1 MPDSPRSPTADLAAV
16 AVAFGDL
23 LHRAGLP
30 TTPERAGRFAQAV
43 ALAGPA
49 TVSDLYW
56 VARVTFVTGEDQ
68 LDTFDRVFDQVFRGT
83 VDPADARG
91 DPSAPPPANVRRRD
105 AAAPAG
111 TRRDQ
116 KRPGGA
122 DADPRPAV
130 AHPGESRESPAD
142 SPSRDALL
150 AVASSEERLAT
161 TDFAALDDR
170 ELSELAVMM
179 RRLKLAP
186 PMRPGRRPRRHP
198 SGDDLDLRA
207 TLARARRS
215 GGDPV
220 EQVRRRRQ
228 PRARRIVVLCDI
240 SGSMESYARAY
251 VQFLHAVARAGGTRS
266 EVFTFATRLTRLTR
280 ALRVAQPQVALA
292 RASAAAPDWSGGTR
306 IGEALKR
313 FLDDYG
319 RRGLARGAVVVIV
332 SDGWE
337 RDDPALLGEQME
349 RLSRLAHRV
358 VWVNPLKAA
367 PGYAPLAR
375 GMAAALPYVDDF
387 VEGHSLSALET
398 LVEVIAK

>member
-1 MPDSPRSPTADLAAV
+1 
-16 AVAFGDL
+16 
-23 LHRAGLP
+23 
-30 TTPERAGRFAQAV
+30 V
-43 ALAGPA
+43 ALARAGDP
-49 TVSDLYW
+49 S
-56 VARVTFVTGEDQ
+56 G
-68 LDTFDRVFDQVFRGT
+68 
-83 VDPADARG
+83 DPAD
-91 DPSAPPPANVRRRD
+91 DTSARD
-105 AAAPAG
+105 A
-111 TRRDQ
+111 
-116 KRPGGA
+116 
-122 DADPRPAV
+122 V
-130 AHPGESRESPAD
+130 
-142 SPSRDALL
+142 L

-170 ELSELAVMM
+170 ELTELAVLM
-179 RRLKLAP
+179 RRLKLTT
-186 PMRPGRRPRRHP
+186 PMRPGRRARRHP

-251 VQFLHAVARAGGTRS
+251 VQFLHAVARAGGTRA

-280 ALRVAQPQVALA
+280 ALRVAQPHVAIA

-306 IGEALKR
+306 IGEAIKR

-337 RDDPALLGEQME
+337 RDDPTLLAEQME
-349 RLSRLAHRV
+349 RLHRLAHRV
-358 VWVNPLKAA
+358 VWVNPRRAD
-367 PGYAPLAR
+367 PRYEPLTG
-375 GMAAALPYVDDF
+375 GMAAALPHCDAF
-387 VEGHSLSALET
+387 VSGHTLRALE
-398 LVEVIAK
+398 EVVAAVATD

>member
-1 MPDSPRSPTADLAAV
+1 MPDPVVPAADRDLAAL

-43 ALAGPA
+43 GLAAPA
-49 TVSDLYW
+49 TVEDLYW

-83 VDPADARG
+83 VDPADSRG
-91 DPSAPPPANVRRRD
+91 DPNAPPPAHVRHRD
-105 AAAPAG
+105 AAGPPG
-111 TRRDQ
+111 TRRADD
-116 KRPGGA
+116 RRGA
-122 DADPRPAV
+122 LDARPAL
-130 AHPGESRESPAD
+130 AHPGDGPGDDDAPSRE
-142 SPSRDALL
+142 ALL

-161 TDFAALDDR
+161 TDFAILDER
-170 ELSELAVMM
+170 ELAELAVMM
-179 RRLKLAP
+179 RRLKLTP

-207 TLARARRS
+207 TLARARRN

-240 SGSMESYARAY
+240 SGSMETYARAY
-251 VQFLHAVARAGGTRS
+251 VQFLHAVARAGGARA

-306 IGEALKR
+306 IGEAMKH

-337 RDDPALLGEQME
+337 RDDPALLAEQMA
-349 RLSRLAHRV
+349 RLHRLAHRV
-358 VWVNPLKAA
+358 VWVNPRRSD
-367 PGYAPLAR
+367 PRYEPLTG
-375 GMAAALPYVDDF
+375 GMAAALPYCDAF
-387 VEGHSLSALET
+387 VSGHTLRALDEV
-398 LVEVIAK
+398 VEAVAAE